1 MTKTCSKCKI
11 KKDISLFYRDN
22 YKANGRQSH
31 CKICHNKITM
41 TWRKAN
47 PDKYSKYSCSPKN
60 NEKMKIKSMM
70 RGRKHRHNM
79 SDKYIRDL
87 ITVYSDLEFKDIP
100 DEFVKAYR
108 INLKLKRKL
117 ELTRKLKPLT

>member
-87 ITVYSDLEFKDIP
+87 ITVHSDLEFKDIP
-100 DEFVKAYR
+100 DEFVKVYR
-108 INLKLKRKL
+108 INLKLKRAL